1 MIEHAASIVFSQGR
15 GSIMNDDEMES
26 SQWDYVAAPPK
37 PAFMI
42 HYRGSETP
50 PAARDGRLSTL
61 QISIPFTDEM
71 AGEESSTPG
80 VELLEWKAL
89 SRGGTSPDPPGLI
102 PRKANHVKYSS
113 CQRGVETNGE
123 EKLPTVD
130 NIVLY
135 MALKIHAPSCAHLG
149 ISPQTPTR
157 GRNIALHNAPQVDRH
172 GTLRS
177 KSHRFPCPVLSS
189 GPSASDNDVRG
200 ELQEPPQ
207 NMGRPRDP
215 LM

>member
-50 PAARDGRLSTL
+50 RPLGMDAVFSTL

-102 PRKANHVKYSS
+102 PRKANHVRYSS

-135 MALKIHAPSCAHLG
+135 MALKSHAPSYADKRPKHC
-149 ISPQTPTR
+149 S
-157 GRNIALHNAPQVDRH
+157 NAPQVDRH

-177 KSHRFPCPVLSS
+177 KSHRFPVPCSLPGRQPQTTTS
-189 GPSASDNDVRG
+189 GVSCRNRHRIWAVH
-200 ELQEPPQ
+200 ETL
-207 NMGRPRDP
+207 
-215 LM
+215 

>member
-177 KSHRFPCPVLSS
+177 KSHRFPVPCSLPGRQPQTTTS
-189 GPSASDNDVRG
+189 GVSCRNRHRIWAVH
-200 ELQEPPQ
+200 ETL
-207 NMGRPRDP
+207 
-215 LM
+215 